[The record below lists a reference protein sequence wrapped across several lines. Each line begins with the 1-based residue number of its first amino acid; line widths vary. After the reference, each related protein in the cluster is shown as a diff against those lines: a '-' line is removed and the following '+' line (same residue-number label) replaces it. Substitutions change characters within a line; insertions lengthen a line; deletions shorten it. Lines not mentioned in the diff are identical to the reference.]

1 MKNEME
7 EWNIVL
13 RCVVFSETSDPFA
26 ERRLP
31 EQLSALGGGWT
42 FRDDWRSVLALI
54 LGSEQCTEQDAGQ
67 DRMRELDF
75 GLSNESWSGF
85 QETITIIFLKKYFRI
100 FFFFKKVNTKDSI
113 KPQSLPE

>member
-31 EQLSALGGGWT
+31 EQLSELGGGWT

-54 LGSEQCTEQDAGQ
+54 LGSEHCTEQDAGQ

-75 GLSNESWSGF
+75 GLSNETWSGF
-85 QETITIIFLKKYFRI
+85 KETITIIFLKKYFRI
-100 FFFFKKVNTKDSI
+100 FFFLKKVNTKDSI